1 MGDSTDNIPVI
12 DFSAFK
18 LSLDKPDYDSEAFK
32 KLVQSVHH
40 ALTTIGFFYI
50 VNADFPPEKLERMW
64 KVSKDFFH
72 LPAEIKNKYPRNP
85 KENHGYVHME
95 REKLN
100 PDRPHGDLKELFNYH
115 PMTAEDS
122 LWPTET
128 ECPNFKSVLSDFWD
142 PCLAL
147 HQRVLEVMGHG
158 LQLEDP
164 LLFVKHHVKSYEN
177 SGTTL
182 RTLYYPA
189 FKDVTVKEEQA
200 RCGEHSDYGGI
211 TLLFQERPGLEV
223 RTRKGDFMQAQMVE
237 GGILVNIGD
246 LMQRWT
252 ADKYLAV
259 KHRVL
264 LDTTSEE
271 SVKPRQSIAFFG
283 HPDYDA
289 LIECID
295 GSNKYAPVNSLDYIN
310 MRFGLTY

>member
-1 MGDSTDNIPVI
+1 MGDAAESIPVV
-12 DFSAFK
+12 DFSAYR
-18 LSLDKPDYDSEAFK
+18 LSLDKPDQSSDAFQ
-32 KLVQSVHH
+32 KLVDSVHQ
-40 ALTTIGFFYI
+40 ALTSIGFFYV
-50 VNADFPPEKLERMW
+50 VNADFPLEKVERMW
-64 KVSKDFFH
+64 QVSKDFFH
-72 LPAEIKNKYPRNP
+72 LPADIKNKYPRNP

-100 PDRPHGDLKELFNYH
+100 PDRPHGDLKEVFNYH

-122 LWPTET
+122 NWPTEA
-128 ECPNFKSVLSDFWD
+128 ECPNFRSVLEDFWN
-142 PCLAL
+142 PCLVL
-147 HQRVLEVMGHG
+147 HHRILEVMGHG

-164 LLFVKHHVKSYEN
+164 QLFVKHHAKAFEN

-189 FKDVTVKEEQA
+189 LQDVTVKEEQV
-200 RCGEHSDYGGI
+200 RCGEHCDYGGI
-211 TLLFQERPGLEV
+211 TLLFQETPGLEV
-223 RTRKGDFMQAQMVE
+223 RTRKGNYMKAQLVE
-237 GGILVNIGD
+237 DGILVNIGD

-264 LDTTSEE
+264 LDTTSDA
-271 SVKPRQSIAFFG
+271 SVKSRQSIAFFG

-289 LIECID
+289 LIECTD
-295 GSNKYAPVNSLDYIN
+295 GSNKYPPVNSLDYIN